1 MARRS
6 GDPKALVEE
15 EEGLGLPDEREGR
28 GFGSLV
34 PGARLEPIRYVERE
48 LTRPDGSKLVVKVP
62 VYPPFRLEERPSAKA
77 PPEAR
82 AQAKA
87 PERRK
92 AS

>member
-6 GDPKALVEE
+6 EKTQDQDDEE
-15 EEGLGLPDEREGR
+15 IAVPDDGGGRGLGT
-28 GFGSLV
+28 LV

-48 LTRPDGSKLVVKVP
+48 LTRPDGSKLRVKVP
-62 VYPPFRLEERPSAKA
+62 VYPPFRLEERPAPQA

-82 AQAKA
+82 KRAPAQ
-87 PERRK
+87 RK

>member
-6 GDPKALVEE
+6 EKTSAVEAD
-15 EEGLGLPDEREGR
+15 EGPEPRDEAPR
-28 GFGSLV
+28 GFGNLV

-62 VYPPFRLEERPSAKA
+62 VYPPFRLEERPSPKA
-77 PPEAR
+77 PPEAPR
-82 AQAKA
+82 KK
-87 PERRK
+87 PSREERK

>member
-6 GDPKALVEE
+6 EKPKALEDD
-15 EEGLGLPDEREGR
+15 EGLGMPDGAETR

-77 PPEAR
+77 PQEPRRATEAP
-82 AQAKA
+82 A
-87 PERRK
+87 RRK